1 MATIVEVAKRARGST
16 GTVSNVIRGA
26 VRVSPGLRARVE
38 AAIRDLDFHPNE
50 IARSLKVNQTY
61 MLGMV
66 LPDITNPFFP
76 QVLRGA
82 EDKALERGFLLV
94 AANTDEQMERER
106 RIVSALR
113 SRRVD
118 GILLVPTRGKDVDHI
133 RRARESGIPIVC
145 LDRVPA
151 GMKIDAVM
159 LDNVRGAQECV
170 RHLIRTGYRSIA
182 IITGPLELGVAR
194 ERLRGYEAGLREAG
208 IEVSKELILEGDFRE
223 NSGYRLAKELLLR
236 LARPSAILVSNGVM
250 ALGVLQA
257 FEELGVR
264 CPEDVAIANFDDI
277 AGDRSFH
284 PQLTV
289 VSQPGYEIGAR
300 GATLLMDRIEGKATK
315 KPSVVRMAPTLIV
328 RESTRAR
335 VSPGR
340 TSLVRNPGSVSEKG
354 HPQFLRKE

>member
-1 MATIVEVAKRARGST
+1 MATIVEVAKRARAST
-16 GTVSNVIRGA
+16 GTVSNVIRGR

-94 AANTDEQMERER
+94 AANTDEQIEREC
-106 RIVSALR
+106 RILSALR

-118 GILLVPTRGKDVDHI
+118 GILLAPTRGKDVSHV
-133 RRARESGIPIVC
+133 RRAIESGIPIVC
-145 LDRVPA
+145 LDRLPRGLRV
-151 GMKIDAVM
+151 DAVM
-159 LDNVRGAQECV
+159 LDNVRGAQDCV
-170 RHLIRTGYRSIA
+170 RHLIRTGFRSIA
-182 IITGPLELGVAR
+182 IITGSLELGVAR

-208 IEVSKELILEGDFRE
+208 IEASKELILEGDFRE
-223 NSGYRLAKELLLR
+223 SSGNQLGKELLLR

-264 CPEDVAIANFDDI
+264 CPEDVAIATFDDL
-277 AGDRSFH
+277 AGDRAFH
-284 PQLTV
+284 PRLTV
-289 VSQPGYEIGAR
+289 IAQPGYEMGAC
-300 GATLLMDRIEGKATK
+300 GATLVMDRIEGKLTK
-315 KPSVVRMAPTLIV
+315 KPSMVRVAPTLIV
-328 RESTRAR
+328 RESTRPQFA
-335 VSPGR
+335 PEK
-340 TSLVRNPGSVSEKG
+340 TSLVRNSDPSQRKAVQGS
-354 HPQFLRKE
+354 

>member
-1 MATIVEVAKRARGST
+1 MATIAEVAKRARAST
-16 GTVSNVIRGA
+16 GTVSNVIRGI
-26 VRVSPGLRARVE
+26 VRVSPALRARVE
-38 AAIRDLDFHPNE
+38 AAIRELDFHPNE

-66 LPDITNPFFP
+66 LPDVTNPFFP
-76 QVLRGA
+76 QVIRGA
-82 EDKALERGFLLV
+82 EDRALERGFLLV
-94 AANTDEQMERER
+94 TANTDEQIDRER

-118 GILLVPTRGKDVDHI
+118 GILLAPTRGKDVDHI
-133 RRARESGIPIVC
+133 RRAIASGIPIVC
-145 LDRVPA
+145 LDRVPT

-194 ERLRGYEAGLREAG
+194 ERLRGYEEGLREAG
-208 IEVSKELILEGDFRE
+208 IAVSKNLILEGDFRE
-223 NSGYRLAKELLLR
+223 SSGYRLAKDLMLQF
-236 LARPSAILVSNGVM
+236 ARPSAILVSNGVM
-250 ALGVLQA
+250 ALGALQA

-277 AGDRSFH
+277 AGGNVFH

-289 VSQPGYEIGAR
+289 LAQPGYEIGSV
-300 GATLLMDRIEGKATK
+300 GAALLMDRIEGKALK

-335 VSPGR
+335 FPPGGSISGHESGSPQPKAVAR
-340 TSLVRNPGSVSEKG
+340 V
-354 HPQFLRKE
+354 

>member
-1 MATIVEVAKRARGST
+1 
-16 GTVSNVIRGA
+16 
-26 VRVSPGLRARVE
+26 
-38 AAIRDLDFHPNE
+38 
-50 IARSLKVNQTY
+50 
-61 MLGMV
+61 
-66 LPDITNPFFP
+66 
-76 QVLRGA
+76 
-82 EDKALERGFLLV
+82 
-94 AANTDEQMERER
+94 MERER

-118 GILLVPTRGKDVDHI
+118 GILLAPTRGKDVDHI
-133 RRARESGIPIVC
+133 RRTIESGIPIVC
-145 LDRVPA
+145 LDRAPA
-151 GMKIDAVM
+151 GMKIDTVM

-170 RHLIRTGYRSIA
+170 RHLIRAGYNRIA

-194 ERLRGYEAGLREAG
+194 ERLRGYEEGLREAG

-223 NSGYRLAKELLLR
+223 NSGYRLAKQLLLQFT
-236 LARPSAILVSNGVM
+236 RPSAIFVSNGVM

-257 FEELGVR
+257 LDELGVR

-300 GATLLMDRIEGKATK
+300 GATMLMDRIEGKVTRK
-315 KPSVVRMAPTLIV
+315 STVVRMAPTLIV

-335 VSPGR
+335 AAPER
-340 TSLVRNPGSVSEKG
+340 ASLVQSPEPYPKDAAPS
-354 HPQFLRKE
+354 L

>member
-1 MATIVEVAKRARGST
+1 MATIAEVAKHARAST
-16 GTVSNVIRGA
+16 GTVSNVIRGTA
-26 VRVSPGLRARVE
+26 RVSPGLRARVE
-38 AAIRDLDFHPNE
+38 AAIQELDFHPNE

-61 MLGMV
+61 MLGLV
-66 LPDITNPFFP
+66 LPDVTNPFFP
-76 QVLRGA
+76 QIIRGA
-82 EDKALERGFLLV
+82 EDRALERGFLLV
-94 AANTDEQMERER
+94 TANTDEQMERER

-118 GILLVPTRGKDVDHI
+118 GILLAPTRGKDVDHI
-133 RRARESGIPIVC
+133 RRTIDSGIPIVC

-170 RHLIRTGYRSIA
+170 RHLIRTGYRTIA

-194 ERLRGYEAGLREAG
+194 ERLRGYEQALREAG
-208 IEVSKELILEGDFRE
+208 IEVSKNLILEGDFRE
-223 NSGYRLAKELLLR
+223 TSGYRLAKDLLLQSF
-236 LARPSAILVSNGVM
+236 RPSAMLVCNGVM

-264 CPEDVAIANFDDI
+264 CPEDVALANFDEV
-277 AGDRSFH
+277 AGGRSFH

-289 VSQPGYEIGAR
+289 VSQPGYEIGSM
-300 GATLLMDRIEGKATK
+300 GATMLMDRIQGKTSK

-328 RESTRAR
+328 RESTRIPF
-335 VSPGR
+335 SPTR
-340 TSLVRNPGSVSEKG
+340 NITSQNSASTFPKAIPSV
-354 HPQFLRKE
+354 

>member
-1 MATIVEVAKRARGST
+1 MATIVEVAKRARAST
-16 GTVSNVIRGA
+16 GTVSNVIRGT
-26 VRVSPGLRARVE
+26 VPVSPAMRARVE

-66 LPDITNPFFP
+66 VPDITNPFFP
-76 QVLRGA
+76 QIIRGA

-94 AANTDEQMERER
+94 AVNTDEQMGREQ

-118 GILLVPTRGKDVDHI
+118 GILLVPTRGNDVNHI
-133 RRARESGIPIVC
+133 RGAIESGITIVC
-145 LDRVPA
+145 LDRIPA

-182 IITGPLELGVAR
+182 VITGPLALGVAR
-194 ERLRGYEAGLREAG
+194 ERLRGYEEGLREAG
-208 IEVSKELILEGDFRE
+208 IAISKELILEGDFRE
-223 NSGYRLAKELLLR
+223 ASGYRLGKELVLR
-236 LARPSAILVSNGVM
+236 RARPSAILVSNGVM

-264 CPEDVAIANFDDI
+264 CPDDI
-277 AGDRSFH
+277 ALATFDDLAGDRAFH
-284 PQLTV
+284 PRLTV
-289 VSQPGYEIGAR
+289 VAQPGYEIGAR
-300 GATLLMDRIEGKATK
+300 GATLLMDRIEGKVTK
-315 KPSVVRMAPTLIV
+315 KPSVVRVEPTLIV

-335 VSPGR
+335 VSLGR
-340 TSLVRNPGSVSEKG
+340 TFLHGDSAAYQKIPG
-354 HPQFLRKE
+354 

>member
-1 MATIVEVAKRARGST
+1 MATIIEVAKRARAST
-16 GTVSNVIRGA
+16 GTVSNVIRGT
-26 VRVSPGLRARVE
+26 VHVSPALRARVE

-50 IARSLKVNQTY
+50 IARSLKVNQTN

-76 QVLRGA
+76 QIIRGA

-94 AANTDEQMERER
+94 AANTDEQMDRER

-118 GILLVPTRGKDVDHI
+118 GILLAPTRGKNVDHI
-133 RRARESGIPIVC
+133 RRAIAAGIPIVC

-151 GMKIDAVM
+151 GMRIDAVM

-170 RHLIRTGYRSIA
+170 RHLTRMGHRDIA
-182 IITGPLELGVAR
+182 IITGSLELGVAR
-194 ERLRGYEAGLREAG
+194 ERLRGYEAGLEEAG
-208 IEVSKELILEGDFRE
+208 MKVSKELILEGDFRE
-223 NSGYRLAKELLLR
+223 ESGYRLAKELLLR

-250 ALGVLQA
+250 TLGVLQA
-257 FEELGVR
+257 FEELGVH
-264 CPEDVAIANFDDI
+264 CPEDVAIATFDDL
-277 AGDRSFH
+277 AGDRAFH
-284 PQLTV
+284 PRLTV

-300 GATLLMDRIEGKATK
+300 GVTLLMDRIEGKHTK
-315 KPSVVRMAPTLIV
+315 KPFVVRLAPTLIV

-335 VSPGR
+335 ILPKRPFLPGR
-340 TSLVRNPGSVSEKG
+340 SDSYQKRSVPSS
-354 HPQFLRKE
+354 

>member
-1 MATIVEVAKRARGST
+1 M
-16 GTVSNVIRGA
+16 
-26 VRVSPGLRARVE
+26 RARVE

-66 LPDITNPFFP
+66 VPDITNPFFP
-76 QVLRGA
+76 QIIRGA

-94 AANTDEQMERER
+94 AVNTDEQMGREQ

-118 GILLVPTRGKDVDHI
+118 GILLVPTRGNGVNHI
-133 RRARESGIPIVC
+133 RGAIESGIAIVC

-182 IITGPLELGVAR
+182 VITGPLALGVAR
-194 ERLRGYEAGLREAG
+194 ERLRGYEEGLREAG
-208 IEVSKELILEGDFRE
+208 IAISKELILEGDFRE
-223 NSGYRLAKELLLR
+223 ASGYRLGKELLLR
-236 LARPSAILVSNGVM
+236 RARPSAILVSNGVM

-264 CPEDVAIANFDDI
+264 CPDDI
-277 AGDRSFH
+277 ALATFDDLAGDRAFH
-284 PQLTV
+284 PRLTV
-289 VSQPGYEIGAR
+289 VAQPGYEIGAR
-300 GATLLMDRIEGKATK
+300 GATLLMDRIEGKVTK
-315 KPSVVRMAPTLIV
+315 KPSVVRVEPTLIV

-335 VSPGR
+335 VSLARTFLHGDSAAYQKIPG
-340 TSLVRNPGSVSEKG
+340 
-354 HPQFLRKE
+354 

>member
-1 MATIVEVAKRARGST
+1 MATIVEVAKRARAST
-16 GTVSNVIRGA
+16 GTVSNVIRGT
-26 VRVSPGLRARVE
+26 VRVSPALRARVE

-76 QVLRGA
+76 QIIRGA

-94 AANTDEQMERER
+94 ASNTDEQMERER

-118 GILLVPTRGKDVDHI
+118 GILLAPTRGKDIDHI
-133 RRARESGIPIVC
+133 RRAIDSGIPIVC

-159 LDNVRGAQECV
+159 LDNVRGAQDCV

-182 IITGPLELGVAR
+182 IITGSLELGVAR
-194 ERLRGYEAGLREAG
+194 ERLRGYEEGLREAG
-208 IEVSKELILEGDFRE
+208 IGIAKELILEGDFRE
-223 NSGYRLAKELLLR
+223 RSGYQLGKELLLR

-264 CPEDVAIANFDDI
+264 CPDDVALATFDDLI
-277 AGDRSFH
+277 GDRAFH
-284 PQLTV
+284 PRLTA

-300 GATLLMDRIEGKATK
+300 GVTLLMDRIEGKLSK
-315 KPSVVRMAPTLIV
+315 KPSVVRVAPTLIV
-328 RESTRAR
+328 RESTR
-335 VSPGR
+335 GR
-340 TSLVRNPGSVSEKG
+340 APAERTFPLGNPDSYLKTPISSS
-354 HPQFLRKE
+354 